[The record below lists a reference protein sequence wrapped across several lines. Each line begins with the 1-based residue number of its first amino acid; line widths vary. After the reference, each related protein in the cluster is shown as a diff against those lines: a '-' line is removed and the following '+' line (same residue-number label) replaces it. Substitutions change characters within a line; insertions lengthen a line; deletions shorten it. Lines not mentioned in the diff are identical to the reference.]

1 MMTLNYL
8 KSMKTGFSDF
18 SAAGGGFRIDC
29 DHISIVNCTKNTGNR
44 PGQPEY
50 KFFSA

>member
-18 SAAGGGFRIDC
+18 SAAGGGVPHRL
-29 DHISIVNCTKNTGNR
+29 
-44 PGQPEY
+44 
-50 KFFSA
+50 